1 LLPFQVYEP
10 VSKPGLFALRFTD
23 CLYVIYTK
31 RHEETD
37 FKDVYHPLDMEN
49 FETSV
54 VTLLAPYALFD
65 MNGVVFQNV
74 PLIEGSW
81 SKAKL
86 ADLLPFDYAPG
97 DDKGT
102 N

>member
-1 LLPFQVYEP
+1 
-10 VSKPGLFALRFTD
+10 LFIISFTD

-37 FKDVYHPLDMEN
+37 FKDIYRPLDMEN

-54 VTLLAPYALFD
+54 LTLSEPYAVFD
-65 MNGVVFQNV
+65 MNGVVFNGA
-74 PLIEGSW
+74 PLNEGTW

-86 ADLLPFDYAPG
+86 AELLPYDYSPEQ
-97 DDKGT
+97 DK
-102 N
+102 